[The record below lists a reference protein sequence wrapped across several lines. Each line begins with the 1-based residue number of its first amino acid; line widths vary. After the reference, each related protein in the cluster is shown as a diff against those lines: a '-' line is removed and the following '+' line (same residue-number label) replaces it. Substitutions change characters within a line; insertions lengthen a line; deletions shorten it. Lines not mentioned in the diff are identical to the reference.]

1 MKTLISAADVKNR
14 ALRGEKII
22 HAGEQHIITPAAR
35 DTAREMGIKLVFGEQ
50 PDPARQNSSLY
61 RENSLESKGSH
72 QPKPAG
78 GLEAITSI
86 VSKNTAHTGV
96 DPELVER
103 VVREV
108 LAALGQNILPAGPV
122 IEKSTSGLQ
131 LVRGETVVC
140 EPFSTGNPGDRVFL
154 KDLLPVEESPNMCAG
169 FMEMDR
175 SSFEWELKYDE
186 YDYVIDGELEIVVD
200 GEAYRGKPGDVFYIP
215 RGTRIIFSSPGKV
228 KFFYVTYPAN
238 WQEQP

>member
-22 HAGEQHIITPAAR
+22 HAGKQHIITPAAR
-35 DTAREMGIKLVFGEQ
+35 DTAREMGIKLVLSE
-50 PDPARQNSSLY
+50 PVCQNSFQD
-61 RENSLESKGSH
+61 RESSLESMESH
-72 QPKPAG
+72 QPETAG
-78 GLEAITSI
+78 EIETLTSI
-86 VSKNTAHTGV
+86 ISKTTARTGV
-96 DPELVER
+96 DSGLVER

-131 LVRGETVVC
+131 LVRGDTVVC
-140 EPFSTGNPGDRVFL
+140 EPFSTGDPNDRVFL
-154 KDLLPVEESPNMCAG
+154 KDFLPVAESPNMGAG

-200 GEAYRGKPGDVFYIP
+200 GQAYRAKPGDVFYIP
-215 RGTRIIFSSPGKV
+215 RGTHIIFSSPDKV

-238 WQEQP
+238 WQEQS